1 MNDLERAISIALD
14 AHEGETDKADKTYI
28 RHPLRLMQQM
38 DTEQERIVAVL
49 HDVIE
54 DSEYEPSEIG
64 EMFGNEIR
72 NAVEALTKPD
82 EVDYLDE
89 YIPDIASNSL
99 ATKVKKADLRDN
111 LDLTRLSELNNQMI
125 DNIRKYHKSLE
136 YLENEEATSQS

>member
-1 MNDLERAISIALD
+1 MNDLELAISVALE
-14 AHEGETDKADKTYI
+14 AHEGDTDKADATYI

-49 HDVIE
+49 HDVVE
-54 DSEYEPSEIG
+54 DSEYEPSEIE
-64 EMFGNEIR
+64 EMFGEEIR
-72 NAVEALTKPD
+72 NAVETLTKPD

-111 LDLTRLSELNNQMI
+111 LDLTRLSEVNDEIYNNVQ
-125 DNIRKYHKSLE
+125 KYHQSLD
-136 YLENEEATSQS
+136 YLENEEPDSPS

>member
-1 MNDLERAISIALD
+1 
-14 AHEGETDKADKTYI
+14 
-28 RHPLRLMQQM
+28 
-38 DTEQERIVAVL
+38 
-49 HDVIE
+49 
-54 DSEYEPSEIG
+54 
-64 EMFGNEIR
+64 
-72 NAVEALTKPD
+72 VEALTKPD

-125 DNIRKYHKSLE
+125 DNIRKYHRSLE

>member
-1 MNDLERAISIALD
+1 MNDLELAISEALE
-14 AHEGETDKADKTYI
+14 AHEGDTDKADATYI

-49 HDVIE
+49 HDVVE
-54 DSEYEPSEIG
+54 DSEYEPSEIE
-64 EMFGNEIR
+64 EMFDEKIR
-72 NAVEALTKPD
+72 NAVETLTKPD

-111 LDLTRLSELNNQMI
+111 LDLTRLSEVNEKMCS
-125 DNIRKYHKSLE
+125 NIQKYHQALR
-136 YLENEEATSQS
+136 YLENKDSDSRP

>member
-1 MNDLERAISIALD
+1 MNDLELAISVALE
-14 AHEGETDKADKTYI
+14 AHEGDTDKADKTYI

-49 HDVIE
+49 HDVVE
-54 DSEYEPSEIG
+54 DSEYEPSEIE
-64 EMFGNEIR
+64 EMFGEKIR
-72 NAVEALTKPD
+72 KAVETLTKPD

-111 LDLTRLSELNNQMI
+111 LDLTRLSEVNEKMCS
-125 DNIRKYHKSLE
+125 NIQKYHQALR
-136 YLENEEATSQS
+136 YLENEYSDSRP